1 MSAPYSQ
8 VKDVSIG
15 AKPIAYSN
23 GDVIPATLW
32 DSVVSLQ
39 DNQASALTRL
49 TRQEQFYQVTNV
61 GGSTNV
67 NEKPTQN
74 SGDSFATLNGLASD
88 ASNWLRFDSWYA
100 PGNTHDTNYVGAHP
114 LATNTDPNM
123 FETVSQNNDNYGVKC
138 KVAGYYKITCNMLF
152 YSFVVDVAV
161 AVRFSRNGLNDD
173 IYGATSRG
181 PWQLEN
187 PASIGVSAYVSNGTF
202 SNRRA
207 MSVSISEIIY
217 CAENDILAVHT
228 SRAGQPGIV
237 NCRPLSC
244 QLIVEYKGPSS

>member
-100 PGNTHDTNYVGAHP
+100 PGKPMTQITSAH
-114 LATNTDPNM
+114 
-123 FETVSQNNDNYGVKC
+123 
-138 KVAGYYKITCNMLF
+138 
-152 YSFVVDVAV
+152 
-161 AVRFSRNGLNDD
+161 
-173 IYGATSRG
+173 
-181 PWQLEN
+181 
-187 PASIGVSAYVSNGTF
+187 
-202 SNRRA
+202 
-207 MSVSISEIIY
+207 
-217 CAENDILAVHT
+217 IL
-228 SRAGQPGIV
+228 
-237 NCRPLSC
+237 
-244 QLIVEYKGPSS
+244 